1 MLRDSG
7 KIMLDDLYLISES
20 YGFTANV
27 RFTFKC
33 FIIRNPG
40 VTVACTLSTSVLVL
54 SYILRIFERPYYH
67 EIH

>member
-1 MLRDSG
+1 MLNVYG
-7 KIMLDDLYLISES
+7 KFVLYIIYSES

-40 VTVACTLSTSVLVL
+40 STVVWTLTASTLIL
-54 SYILRIFERPYYH
+54 AYILRIFEV
-67 EIH
+67 